1 MKRFFSG
8 LLKVVC
14 IAIVIALGVLLIL
27 KIKDDTLIQKN
38 MYEETQNI
46 QVESEYLLEIA
57 NDKLAI
63 IKEEIE
69 ENLNAEIEIADS
81 GSISQLDIYFV
92 AKVEEDYRYIVKK
105 IQEDGKETFAISQ
118 DNNEDGR
125 YIVSLEAIGLDE
137 CMYTDLAD
145 YNIDNQGVITY
156 TNNK

>member
-1 MKRFFSG
+1 MKRVFTSI
-8 LLKVVC
+8 LKFLC
-14 IAIVIALGVLLIL
+14 IVAVIALGVLLIL
-27 KIKDDTLIQKN
+27 KIKDDTLIQKSI
-38 MYEETQNI
+38 YEEAQNI
-46 QVESEYLLEIA
+46 KIESEYLLEIA

-63 IKEEIE
+63 IKDEIE

-92 AKVEEDYRYIVKK
+92 TKVENDYRYIVKK